1 VRRRKTP
8 ETEPARR
15 IRAYAATYAAGGQKD
30 RAQGM
35 LDAADMVDELASRG
49 GRLGERQPQ
58 TDLEARVA
66 RLERTVDSL
75 KRALADRT
83 FVPDDL
89 LGVASVVGIKGL
101 APAKTKPTMQNGRP
115 PQAPFRSVAQTADPS
130 FLQPGEERCLAALA
144 QREGGAST
152 DELVAIVGYRTTSIK
167 TYLGNLRA
175 AAYVESSKGWHRA
188 TESGMRRAAALPRV
202 PVGKALRVW
211 WLESGKLAT
220 GESKLLQSLVD
231 EASVTISDLFGE
243 ATGLQ
248 ATSVKTY
255 LGHLR
260 RRRLIVRPT
269 KGKVALAPIL
279 RDTVERSS
287 PI

>member
-1 VRRRKTP
+1 VKRRGKTP
-8 ETEPARR
+8 ETDAARSV
-15 IRAYAATYAAGGQKD
+15 RAYAATYAAAGQKQ

-35 LDAADMVDELASRG
+35 LDAADMFDELASRG
-49 GRLGERQPQ
+49 GRLGERPPQ
-58 TDLEARVA
+58 TDLVARVE

-75 KRALADRT
+75 RRRSLADS
-83 FVPDDL
+83 PALLADD
-89 LGVASVVGIKGL
+89 GV
-101 APAKTKPTMQNGRP
+101 KPKVQNGR
-115 PQAPFRSVAQTADPS
+115 ARAVGLSLVETTEPS
-130 FLQPGEERCLAALA
+130 FLQPGEERSLAAVA

-188 TESGMRRAAALPRV
+188 TESGMRRAAALPKV

-231 EASVTISDLFGE
+231 EGSVTVSDLVGE

-260 RRRLIVRPT
+260 RRRLVVRPT

-279 RDTVERSS
+279 RDTEKRSS